1 MNTCHANFTQAKANG
16 LILILPAS
24 QTFDNGKS
32 ERGKSEEAEKVRHW
46 FLYSY
51 IAFVLLKILVEACHR
66 RFFKGVAEQL
76 RIPTIYFPIR

>member
-32 ERGKSEEAEKVRHW
+32 ERGKPEE
-46 FLYSY
+46 
-51 IAFVLLKILVEACHR
+51 
-66 RFFKGVAEQL
+66 
-76 RIPTIYFPIR
+76 TD